1 MLNMGKKYTEY
12 NNHMMIL
19 EGKKRNFS
27 VLPQVIEYGYIT
39 GCAGVPFSDSMYFQN
54 KLEFCIRISCSKDIL
69 THTINGVTYKNSY
82 PHCLI
87 KPPLGEYHLPGTT
100 LRDVFYILYPPEML
114 DYFKKTGI
122 IDETMCWD
130 IELTPAIS
138 HLITLLKE
146 MINKPLEFGFADQ
159 ADLRCLQLLEELVL
173 FRKKKNSPQLSGME
187 NINRIVSYFNLHY
200 CDNFPLDDLIEVNGF
215 SRSSFFRN
223 WAKYYDI
230 SPAKYMMQ
238 LRITEA
244 KRLLS
249 ETNSSIEDI
258 ALILKFSSATYFC
271 SVFKGMCNCTPLQ
284 YRNQKRSKL
293 K

>member
-1 MLNMGKKYTEY
+1 
-12 NNHMMIL
+12 
-19 EGKKRNFS
+19 
-27 VLPQVIEYGYIT
+27 
-39 GCAGVPFSDSMYFQN
+39 
-54 KLEFCIRISCSKDIL
+54 
-69 THTINGVTYKNSY
+69 
-82 PHCLI
+82 
-87 KPPLGEYHLPGTT
+87 
-100 LRDVFYILYPPEML
+100 ML
-114 DYFKKTGI
+114 DYFKKTGV

-130 IELTPAIS
+130 IELTPTIS
-138 HLITLLKE
+138 HLIALLKE

-173 FRKKKNSPQLSGME
+173 FRKKKNSPQFFASE